1 MAPPPFWL
9 TLVSTSVSSRA
20 MVWGV
25 PDVELTNE
33 KTGDVELLSSKSEDL
48 MRDSI

>member
-1 MAPPPFWL
+1 
-9 TLVSTSVSSRA
+9 

-33 KTGDVELLSSKSEDL
+33 KTGDVELLSSKSEDP
-48 MRDSI
+48 MRDSICVDGRASMFTL